1 MAGDEAI
8 AAQAYEEAAGWYERA
23 LETGT
28 AHLSEAAQLRLRVE
42 AADARRLAGL
52 DGHAE
57 DLLRAAEETLVA
69 GDDELRRRTVLAALQ
84 LGGGVE
90 PGPAQR
96 RAAALAERV
105 LAAETDTAWWARIA
119 AAASLVHSISG
130 TAATC
135 RDLFLTAWR
144 RAPDDEVLAGVLPY
158 AYMALAHPDDLR
170 DRERAA
176 ARLTEAARRLEDPV
190 AAFEAAHLTF
200 SVALQRADGAAARRA
215 HRAMLGLTD
224 RVGDAGRRWS
234 LAYAEAAL
242 ASLDGRLE
250 EAEALAGVALEIG
263 SGVAPQ
269 RAMGAYA
276 GGPDPEAGGRAAG
289 GTGMG
294 RGRRARLRAGRSGPQ
309 PGDGRLR
316 RAQQVH
322 AEPPGQR
329 DDERQREAHDV
340 GVRPFDALHQRTART
355 LDAVRTGLVE
365 RLAGADVPVEF
376 GIGEA
381 AEPDAGAGQRR
392 LDVVAA
398 PDCDAGQNPV
408 RPAGEAS
415 EHGAGVGGIGGLAE
429 DHLVVHHGGVPAD
442 HELVRGRGHRA
453 RLGRGEPA
461 HVDLRRLHAP
471 GALVHVGRAHVDL
484 QAEPL
489 QQLASTRGGGGE
501 DDAGAV
507 SHR

>member
-1 MAGDEAI
+1 M
-8 AAQAYEEAAGWYERA
+8 
-23 LETGT
+23 
-28 AHLSEAAQLRLRVE
+28 
-42 AADARRLAGL
+42 
-52 DGHAE
+52 
-57 DLLRAAEETLVA
+57 
-69 GDDELRRRTVLAALQ
+69 LAALQ

-276 GGPDPEAGGRAAG
+276 GQLFE
-289 GTGMG
+289 
-294 RGRRARLRAGRSGPQ
+294 
-309 PGDGRLR
+309 
-316 RAQQVH
+316 
-322 AEPPGQR
+322 
-329 DDERQREAHDV
+329 
-340 GVRPFDALHQRTART
+340 
-355 LDAVRTGLVE
+355 
-365 RLAGADVPVEF
+365 
-376 GIGEA
+376 
-381 AEPDAGAGQRR
+381 
-392 LDVVAA
+392 
-398 PDCDAGQNPV
+398 
-408 RPAGEAS
+408 
-415 EHGAGVGGIGGLAE
+415 
-429 DHLVVHHGGVPAD
+429 
-442 HELVRGRGHRA
+442 
-453 RLGRGEPA
+453 
-461 HVDLRRLHAP
+461 LRRLQGRVAELADLILKLVDEQP
-471 GALVHVGRAHVDL
+471 EVPGWAAVGALACAQVDPDRSRETGVYAELSRSTPSRRASVTTSGSGRPTTLVSDPSMRSTSAPPAPWMPYAPALSSGSPVPTY
-484 QAEPL
+484 QSSS
-489 QQLASTRGGGGE
+489 ASERRRNQTRVRASAASMSSPRRTATPVRTPCARPERRRSMARAWAASEGLPRITSSCTT
-501 DDAGAV
+501 AV
-507 SHR
+507 SPPITSSSGAAGTALALAVASRRT